1 MPAILTSGI
10 FECAGKKPTVIHK
23 KSQQRSTSTQV
34 KATRFLLSKIFTDT
48 FG

>member
-34 KATRFLLSKIFTDT
+34 KATLFLLSKIFTST